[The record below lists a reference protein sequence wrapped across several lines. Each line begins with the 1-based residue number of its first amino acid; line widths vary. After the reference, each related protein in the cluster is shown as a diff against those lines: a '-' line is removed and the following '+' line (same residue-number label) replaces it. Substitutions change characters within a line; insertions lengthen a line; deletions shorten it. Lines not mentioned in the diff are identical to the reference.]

1 MALTPLLFLAA
12 GLALLLVGA
21 EGLVR
26 GASGIAGRFGIPPLV
41 IGLTVVAFGTSAPEL
56 AVSLRSTLDGQAGL
70 AVGNVVG
77 SNIFNVLLIL
87 GISALVTPLAVS
99 RQLVRIDVPL
109 MIGASA
115 LVWILAM
122 DGHLG
127 RAEGLLLFGGLLGY
141 LVLQFRIGAREGALD
156 REKPGREV
164 REVRA
169 VRAVPE
175 RPRPRV
181 PVPGAAKAGP
191 SILLQVALTVGGL
204 ALLVVGARWLVAGA
218 VEVAEALGVSDLVI
232 GLTIVA
238 GGTSLPEVAT
248 SVLASLRGERDI
260 AVGNVVGSNLFNLL
274 GVLGLTATLAPGGLP
289 VPLSTSGFDLP
300 FMTAAALVCLPIFV
314 TGLAISR
321 WEGAVFLGYYVA
333 YTAYLVLRATEH
345 DALPLFSGVM
355 LAFVVPLTVLAL
367 GGSLVR
373 ELSARRGRRK
383 RSSGGAGGGT
393 AGSAP

>member
-1 MALTPLLFLAA
+1 MTLPPLLLLAA
-12 GLALLLVGA
+12 GLGLLLVGA

-26 GASGIAGRFGIPPLV
+26 GASGIASRFGIPSLV

-56 AVSLRSTLDGQAGL
+56 AVSVRSTFDGQAGL

-87 GISALVTPLAVS
+87 GLSALLTPLAVS

-115 LVWILAM
+115 LVWILAL

-127 RAEGLLLFGGLLGY
+127 RTEGLLLFAGLLGY
-141 LVLQFRIGAREGALD
+141 LVLQFRIGAREGTLN
-156 REKPGREV
+156 RGKPGREV
-164 REVRA
+164 RTA
-169 VRAVPE
+169 VKE
-175 RPRPRV
+175 RSADLGPL
-181 PVPGAAKAGP
+181 PGAARAAP
-191 SILLQVALTVGGL
+191 SLLFQLALTAGGL
-204 ALLVVGARWLVAGA
+204 ALLVLGARWLVAGA
-218 VEVAEALGVSDLVI
+218 VEVAVALGVSDLVI

-260 AVGNVVGSNLFNLL
+260 AVGNVVGSNIFNLL
-274 GVLGLTATLAPGGLP
+274 GVLGLTAALAPGGLP
-289 VPLSTSGFDLP
+289 VPPAAPGFDLP

-321 WEGAVFLGYYVA
+321 WEGAVFLGYYLA

-355 LAFVVPLTVLAL
+355 LVFVVPLTVLAL

-373 ELSARRGRRK
+373 EGRTRRRR
-383 RSSGGAGGGT
+383 RRRRESRAGGGT
-393 AGSAP
+393 AGRAP